1 VNLREGEESLDLR
14 VIGRFAK
21 KTVAYREAG
30 HRLRVMTARYPN
42 APVIWTSI
50 SPQPFGHFRDLLTI
64 LPAFRPDQQV
74 FAVVHWGRFEQ
85 LFRSPL
91 TRWTAGRLMDRLAG
105 IIFLNENR
113 ALQCAPWIP
122 TSRQFVIAN
131 TLDSPVVC
139 THDEVDRKQRAY
151 DGKRPMRLLF
161 LSHMLHEKGY
171 FDVLEAVNEVRQR
184 GLHVEA
190 TFAGQ
195 WLSDDDRQAFTRYV
209 SAHRLQDIVTHRGPV
224 EDRARIK
231 VLHLAADLFLLPSY
245 LIEGQPLTI
254 IEAMNAGSPV
264 VTTRIGGMVDMIQ
277 HKVEGEFVPSKDPGA
292 IAEAIM
298 RLRDLTTWQNASKA
312 ARIRYLRTYSAP
324 AVLEKWKRL
333 LERG

>member
-1 VNLREGEESLDLR
+1 
-14 VIGRFAK
+14 
-21 KTVAYREAG
+21 
-30 HRLRVMTARYPN
+30 
-42 APVIWTSI
+42 
-50 SPQPFGHFRDLLTI
+50 
-64 LPAFRPDQQV
+64 
-74 FAVVHWGRFEQ
+74 
-85 LFRSPL
+85 
-91 TRWTAGRLMDRLAG
+91 
-105 IIFLNENR
+105 
-113 ALQCAPWIP
+113 
-122 TSRQFVIAN
+122 
-131 TLDSPVVC
+131 
-139 THDEVDRKQRAY
+139 
-151 DGKRPMRLLF
+151 
-161 LSHMLHEKGY
+161 MLHEKGY

-195 WLSDDDRQAFTRYV
+195 WLSDDNRQAFTRYV

-292 IAEAIM
+292 IAVAIM